1 MKRRFRLIPDI
12 MLCLVI
18 AAAVFCSS
26 AAAEGDGGNDLSAAF
41 RGEGMPRLVPYFSPN
56 QMPPVEMEEGSRLVS
71 FLGLSPD
78 GKTILCMMAT
88 TTEIDVPQE
97 DSAEKSEDTEKV
109 RVSTSELTGRK
120 KQSGNTGNRKT
131 TKTLYQPCM
140 IRDGIVIPI
149 RLNAER
155 GDGDPHGML
164 EKDMGYISNWGVS
177 GTDGLSW
184 SSDGRFVTFSDLVRT
199 WSGNQHMDVPVAD
212 TAAGEAWLAQSYV
225 NNFLIEG
232 GGTVYIS
239 RMDRNGD
246 YVYYLAREHDDQ
258 DGAAYHFCRTTPEG
272 KDREI
277 LYRVFPVPGWGFELL
292 SSSRMTEAADGSW
305 LLTCIDGTGREKTD
319 EHLLVRLAPS
329 GGEWT
334 AEKYPTGIAKGMS
347 VMQFEYSAAS
357 GYGLMIMRNINTMAA
372 DQALLMES
380 PSGIIAIAN
389 GVTDRMGLVRWL
401 PGEPM
406 ACDTWYMR
414 RTGEGPADVEMV
426 SGEEY
431 RRYAWGLFADRENLP
446 EMPEDFDEKEAMV
459 NPVPMISGIC
469 LSPDGRYALMD
480 VCFRDW
486 ERGTHRLYLLDVE
499 TMDVRPVE
507 APEGTASNLLIANSA
522 VADQHFRQ
530 GMIWNPDGTILINTQ
545 YAGIQFFRM
554 EVR

>member
-1 MKRRFRLIPDI
+1 MKRRFHLIPDI
-12 MLCLVI
+12 MLYLVI
-18 AAAVFCSS
+18 AAVVFCSF

-41 RGEGMPRLVPYFSPN
+41 RREGTPRLVPYFSLN
-56 QMPPVEMEEGSRLVS
+56 QMPPVEMEEGSSLTG

-78 GKTILCMMAT
+78 GKTILCMMGT

-97 DSAEKSEDTEKV
+97 TSAEKTAEKA
-109 RVSTSELTGRK
+109 RISNTLPGRK
-120 KQSGNTGNRKT
+120 QQSGNTKNRKMT
-131 TKTLYQPCM
+131 ETLYQPCM
-140 IRDGIVIPI
+140 IRDGKVIPI

-164 EKDMGYISNWGVS
+164 ENDMGYISNWGVI
-177 GTDGLSW
+177 GTDGISW
-184 SSDGRFVTFSDLVRT
+184 SSDGRFVTFSNLVRT
-199 WSGNQHMDVPVAD
+199 RFGNQHMDVPVAD

-225 NNFLIEG
+225 KNFLIEG

-246 YVYYLAREHDDQ
+246 YVYYLAHEYDDQ

-292 SSSRMTEAADGSW
+292 SSSRMTQAADGSW

-319 EHLLVRLAPS
+319 EHLMVRLAPS

-334 AEKYPTGIAKGMS
+334 AEKYPTGIARGMS

-357 GYGLMIMRNINTMAA
+357 GYGFMIMRNTNAMTMDQAVLTESASGINTIAA
-372 DQALLMES
+372 
-380 PSGIIAIAN
+380 GI
-389 GVTDRMGLVRWL
+389 TDRVNLVRWL

-431 RRYAWGLFADRENLP
+431 RRYARGLLADGENLP
-446 EMPEDFDEKEAMV
+446 EIPGDFDEKEAIV
-459 NPVPMISGIC
+459 NPVPMIGGIC

-507 APEGTASNLLIANSA
+507 APEGTAGELLIANSLL
-522 VADQHFRQ
+522 ADRHFPQ